1 MRYLLFMIL
10 TAFGQVALA
19 QDVVMMDGNNPKD
32 NAVFLKTVNGSTT
45 LVDGHGHTINAHPV
59 FRTDISERIS
69 RGWAQRVNRGGERS
83 KSRGVDAGPVFNLTY
98 MDIVNS
104 TGKGFADLQLGALRR
119 ATLEAAFQYFAH
131 SIDDEGEVDIEI
143 SESFEGSPTSNPFAY
158 SAAYHFGSIGFNQ
171 SFTKQHIV
179 NGNDPYPDFPDGY
192 IQFNF
197 HSGMNYHYSKHDM
210 PGDNQFDFY
219 TIALH
224 EIMHLLGFS
233 SFLDNQGNSAAAP
246 GVFTEFDELL
256 RDINKDPLITITGS
270 GQNAQAVGPFS
281 SLLTNNQVW
290 SELENNGHAPIY
302 SPQYF
307 TGSSCD
313 HFDNSRGSG
322 NYVMHPSLSRGNA
335 FKILDEEEVTTLMG
349 LGYQMDMS
357 LATSI
362 QEDNGPLEEIGN
374 LYPNPAKKGNGV
386 EVNVGKRS
394 GGAEILVIVF
404 DMLGRESYSKVVVQN
419 EPGPVM
425 AIDPYNNL
433 SAGMYI
439 VIGSTDDELFN
450 QKLVIR

>member
-1 MRYLLFMIL
+1 
-10 TAFGQVALA
+10 
-19 QDVVMMDGNNPKD
+19 
-32 NAVFLKTVNGSTT
+32 
-45 LVDGHGHTINAHPV
+45 
-59 FRTDISERIS
+59 
-69 RGWAQRVNRGGERS
+69 
-83 KSRGVDAGPVFNLTY
+83 
-98 MDIVNS
+98 
-104 TGKGFADLQLGALRR
+104 
-119 ATLEAAFQYFAH
+119 
-131 SIDDEGEVDIEI
+131 
-143 SESFEGSPTSNPFAY
+143 
-158 SAAYHFGSIGFNQ
+158 
-171 SFTKQHIV
+171 
-179 NGNDPYPDFPDGY
+179 
-192 IQFNF
+192 
-197 HSGMNYHYSKHDM
+197 
-210 PGDNQFDFY
+210 
-219 TIALH
+219 
-224 EIMHLLGFS
+224 
-233 SFLDNQGNSAAAP
+233 LDNQGNSAAAP

>member
-1 MRYLLFMIL
+1 MRCEEPHLKLHSNTLPIQLMMKARLILKFVSHLKARQLLIHLPMVLPI
-10 TAFGQVALA
+10 
-19 QDVVMMDGNNPKD
+19 
-32 NAVFLKTVNGSTT
+32 T
-45 LVDGHGHTINAHPV
+45 L
-59 FRTDISERIS
+59 
-69 RGWAQRVNRGGERS
+69 
-83 KSRGVDAGPVFNLTY
+83 
-98 MDIVNS
+98 
-104 TGKGFADLQLGALRR
+104 DLLGL
-119 ATLEAAFQYFAH
+119 
-131 SIDDEGEVDIEI
+131 I
-143 SESFEGSPTSNPFAY
+143 ESFT
-158 SAAYHFGSIGFNQ
+158 Q
-171 SFTKQHIV
+171 QHIV
-179 NGNDPYPDFPDGY
+179 SGNDPYPDFPDGY
-192 IQFNF
+192 IEFNF

-290 SELENNGHAPIY
+290 SELETNGHAPIY

-307 TGSSCD
+307 NGSSCD

-349 LGYQMDMS
+349 LGYQIDMS
-357 LATSI
+357 VATSL
-362 QEDNGPLEEIGN
+362 QDDNGPLEEIGN

>member
-1 MRYLLFMIL
+1 MIL
-10 TAFGQVALA
+10 TAFGQVAFA

-32 NAVFLKTVNGSTT
+32 DALYLKTVKGSTT
-45 LVDGHGHTINAHPV
+45 LVDGHGHTINAHSV

-69 RGWAQRVNRGGERS
+69 RGWAKRVDRGEERS
-83 KSRGVDAGPVFNLTY
+83 ISRGADAGPVFNLTY
-98 MDIVNS
+98 LDVVNS
-104 TGKGFADLQLGALRR
+104 TGKGFADAQKGAQRR
-119 ATLEAAFQYFAH
+119 ATLEAAFQYFSQ

-143 SESFEGSPTSNPFAY
+143 RESFEGSPSSNPFAY
-158 SAAYHFGSIGFNQ
+158 SASYYFGAVGFNR
-171 SFTKQHIV
+171 SFTQQHILS
-179 NGNDPYPDFPDGY
+179 GNDPYPDFPDGY

-197 HSGMNYHYSKHDM
+197 HSGMSYHFSKHDM
-210 PGDNQFDFY
+210 PADDQFDFY

-224 EIMHLLGFS
+224 EIMHLIGFTS
-233 SFLDNQGNSAAAP
+233 YLDIQGNSAASP

-256 RDINKDPLITITGS
+256 RDINMDPLITITGS
-270 GQNAQAVGPFS
+270 GQSAQVVGPVA
-281 SLLTNNQVW
+281 SLLTNSQVW
-290 SELENNGHAPIY
+290 SELETGGHAPVY

-313 HFDNSRGSG
+313 HFDNSRGNG

-335 FKILDEEEVTTLMG
+335 FKLLDGEEVTALTG
-349 LGYQMDMS
+349 LGYQMDISM
-357 LATSI
+357 ATGL
-362 QEDNGPLEEIGN
+362 QDQGPLEAIGN
-374 LYPNPAKKGNGV
+374 LYPNPARKGNGI
-386 EVNVGKRS
+386 EINVGQRS
-394 GGAEILVIVF
+394 GKEILVIVF
-404 DMLGRESYSKVVVQN
+404 DMLGRESYSKVVVQD